1 MKETI
6 IAVGNGGYN
15 LATDIIAAG
24 LFPDARLIVCD
35 TNEKDLEKNLINAAE
50 SSLLKKLH
58 GKVKSSNTTFV

>member
-6 IAVGNGGYN
+6 IVVGNGGYN

-35 TNEKDLEKNLINAAE
+35 TNEKDLEKNSANA
-50 SSLLKKLH
+50 
-58 GKVKSSNTTFV
+58 T

>member
-35 TNEKDLEKNLINAAE
+35 TYRGITNED
-50 SSLLKKLH
+50 KK
-58 GKVKSSNTTFV
+58 GIFNIY